1 LILKGSTLNKIIR
14 QIRIMKAILLT
25 ALSILFISSC
35 RNQSVEEKKDKTV
48 KEDVV
53 LSKTQKEDSN
63 KQPKELKIEVVP
75 ETNFDFYKTK
85 FVKSS
90 ENNAKI
96 EKWLRQIVANDK
108 DLVFDGSSSYMTK
121 ECLNYVTDVIDYTW
135 GYPGSIDEETFKK
148 KWKQKFDINK
158 INFDHL
164 FENGDGGWSVKVLSN
179 VQYLGELN
187 DGKWFQLTIKGGMN
201 ENENKLIRVVKVI
214 ENDNSYFI
222 SNFLGI

>member
-1 LILKGSTLNKIIR
+1 MKI
-14 QIRIMKAILLT
+14 A
-25 ALSILFISSC
+25 LFITCSMLFIASC
-35 RNQSVEEKKDKTV
+35 GSQNETGKKDRKV
-48 KEDVV
+48 KKEVPAP
-53 LSKTQKEDSN
+53 SKQIKNTKIDS
-63 KQPKELKIEVVP
+63 KELKIEVVP

-90 ENNAKI
+90 ESNAKI
-96 EKWLRQIVANDK
+96 EKWLKQIVANDK
-108 DLVFDGSSSYMTK
+108 DLVFDGSTSYMTK
-121 ECLNYVTDVIDYTW
+121 ECLSYVTDVIDYTW

-164 FENGDGGWSVKVLSN
+164 FENGDDFWRVKVLSN

-214 ENDNSYFI
+214 EKDNSYFI